1 MFQTCARAVCTAAA
15 TLWMPGCSIGD
26 NGLPA
31 DLVAHLKARGL
42 TLQPIRVAG
51 PLSKRHGF
59 IVVAYDERLKDDIVS
74 NLHLKQTNMG
84 DQLWQTASRPVAGLS
99 MGQELWGITG
109 RPLELKLSDGGQFEY
124 LYLLISPAG
133 EMFLLTEYAYG

>member
-1 MFQTCARAVCTAAA
+1 MFQTCVREAFGGLAAFMLA
-15 TLWMPGCSIGD
+15 GCSIGD

-31 DLVAHLKARGL
+31 DLLAHLKARGL

-59 IVVAYDERLKDDIVS
+59 IVVPYDERLQDDIVF
-74 NLHLKQTNMG
+74 NLHLKRTNMG
-84 DQLWQTASRPVAGLS
+84 DPLWQTASRQVAGLS

-109 RPLELKLSDGGQFEY
+109 RPRELKLANGGQFEY
-124 LYLLISPAG
+124 LYLLRTPAG
-133 EMFLLTEYAYG
+133 EMFLIAEYSYG